1 METLHVKIEGDQKEL
16 TIRNGEALELKP
28 PREIAIQG
36 CVDSVQNWLKK
47 RKDTIDEKKAFI
59 LVSYNGYR
67 FKLTVDEKEF
77 YNTTVESV
85 MELSPEMKAFG
96 INSDKKWEPQKL
108 SEFIKMNRS
117 FLESKE
123 VAADLVTRF
132 KNFKTTVNKIIDKQK
147 DDRGSYDEKRSQ
159 AVDSNLPPKFN
170 VKLPIFKGM
179 EAITFEIEVYID
191 PTSLDCSLVS
201 PIANDFIHETS
212 KELMDNELT
221 AIAELCPDIAIIYT

>member
-1 METLHVKIEGDQKEL
+1 MEALHLKVEGEQKEL
-16 TIRNGEALELKP
+16 LIRNGEALELKP
-28 PREIAIQG
+28 PRIISIVG
-36 CVDSVQNWLKK
+36 CIDSIQNWLKK
-47 RKDTIDEKKAFI
+47 RKDTIDSKKAFI
-59 LVSYNGYR
+59 LVSYNDYR
-67 FKLTVDEKEF
+67 FKLLVDEKEF

-85 MELSPEMKAFG
+85 LELSPEMKSFG

-117 FLESKE
+117 FLESKD
-123 VAADLVTRF
+123 VAADLVSKF
-132 KNFKTTVNKIIDKQK
+132 KNFKTTVNKIIDKNK
-147 DDRGSYDEKRSQ
+147 DDRGTYDEKRSQ
-159 AVDSNLPPKFN
+159 AVETNLPPKFN

-212 KELMDNELT
+212 KQLMDTEII